1 MNRIKLASKFFILQ
15 AFILFVY
22 SSVVAQEVAKPETE
36 NTKIVADKVWNI
48 DFISS
53 IDFPQADLAKRF
65 GTSYRIGVGIKHK
78 SQNNWLFGGKFEFI
92 TGSKMRDDSLLI
104 NLKTAQGAIITQS
117 GQLYNVGTFQRG
129 YMASFQ
135 VGKIFP
141 FWQLNKNSGP
151 MMLASFGFMQY
162 KINLFDKDNSFPQLR
177 GDYKKGYDRLTNGLF
192 IEDFIGYQYLAK
204 NKLIKPEQIINKL
217 AQNTLEIGK
226 EYYQNQTQL
235 LHAIN
240 EGTSLTGKLS
250 KGVRE
255 ELTNT
260 NAELQK
266 YGISFQDIVTSSLN
280 YTAETSKFNLINT
293 ETFEKVAQSAKAYVG
308 ELGNLTNMLPDF
320 EKIGYGASD
329 TAKQIQT
336 SGQRIMKLGL
346 DSKSML
352 KEV

>member
-1 MNRIKLASKFFILQ
+1 MNRIKLASRILILQ
-15 AFILFVY
+15 WFTLFVCT
-22 SSVVAQEVAKPETE
+22 SAIAQEVAKPETE

-78 SQNNWLFGGKFEFI
+78 SEKNWLFGGKFEFI

-104 NLKTAQGAIITQS
+104 NLKTTQGAIITQS

-204 NKLIKPEQIINKL
+204 NKLINFYAGL
-217 AQNTLEIGK
+217 NAVYGF
-226 EYYQNQTQL
+226 TQGRRDYL
-235 LHAIN
+235 YDLNRSDAGNRSDIML
-240 EGTSLTGKLS
+240 GFKFGWVLPIYK
-250 KGVRE
+250 K
-255 ELTNT
+255 
-260 NAELQK
+260 NAE
-266 YGISFQDIVTSSLN
+266 
-280 YTAETSKFNLINT
+280 ET
-293 ETFEKVAQSAKAYVG
+293 Y
-308 ELGNLTNMLPDF
+308 
-320 EKIGYGASD
+320 Y
-329 TAKQIQT
+329 
-336 SGQRIMKLGL
+336 
-346 DSKSML
+346 
-352 KEV
+352 